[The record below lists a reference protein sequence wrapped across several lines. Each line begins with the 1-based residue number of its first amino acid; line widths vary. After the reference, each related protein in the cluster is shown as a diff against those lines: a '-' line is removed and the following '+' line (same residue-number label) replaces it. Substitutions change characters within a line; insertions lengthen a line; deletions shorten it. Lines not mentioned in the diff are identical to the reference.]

1 MSDRI
6 QIGSSYGGIGMVG
19 RRSYAAGPGG
29 GVRPDPF
36 GSSGRHAPGLVPA
49 PADSNER
56 LLELVARG
64 DEAAFELLYD
74 RVSGLVF
81 GLARAVLRD
90 PHQAEEVAQEVLL
103 EVWRTAPRYD
113 AAKGSAK
120 AWISTMA
127 HRRAVDRVRSS
138 QASRSRDEA
147 VMAASGVRDYDDVVE
162 KVDTRLE
169 VERVRHCLDGLTP
182 RQRDAVTLAYYGGHP
197 YTHVATLLKLPLGT
211 VKTRMRDG
219 LIRLRDCLGVGSD
232 A

>member
-1 MSDRI
+1 
-6 QIGSSYGGIGMVG
+6 MVG
-19 RRSYAAGPGG
+19 RRNSASGARLGVVPATADPPGQ
-29 GVRPDPF
+29 
-36 GSSGRHAPGLVPA
+36 GSPGLA
-49 PADSNER
+49 PTAER
-56 LLELVARG
+56 TSEQLLELIARG
-64 DEAAFELLYD
+64 DEAAFELLYG
-74 RVSGLVF
+74 RVAGLVF

-113 AAKGSAK
+113 QTKGSAR

-138 QASRSRDEA
+138 QASRTRDEA
-147 VMAASGVRDYDDVVE
+147 AAAGQGSREFDEVVE
-162 KVDTRLE
+162 QVETRLE

-182 RQRDAVTLAYYGGHP
+182 RQRDTVTLAYYNGHS
-197 YTHVATLLKLPLGT
+197 YASVATLLKLPLGT

>member
-1 MSDRI
+1 
-6 QIGSSYGGIGMVG
+6 MVG
-19 RRSYAAGPGG
+19 RRQSAPDGRREVTSRPSLVMAA
-29 GVRPDPF
+29 RSMTSED
-36 GSSGRHAPGLVPA
+36 
-49 PADSNER
+49 

-64 DEAAFELLYD
+64 DEAAFETLYD
-74 RVSGLVF
+74 RVSGVVY

-113 AAKGSAK
+113 ASRGTAK

-147 VMAASGVRDYDDVVE
+147 VAAGQGERDYDDVVE
-162 KVDTRLE
+162 TVENRMDA
-169 VERVRHCLDGLTP
+169 ERVRRCMDGLTP
-182 RQRDAVTLAYYGGHP
+182 RQRDTVTLAYYQGHS
-197 YTHVATLLKLPLGT
+197 YAHVSTLLKLPLGT

>member
-1 MSDRI
+1 
-6 QIGSSYGGIGMVG
+6 MVG
-19 RRSYAAGPGG
+19 RRNSASGARIGVVPAAGP
-29 GVRPDPF
+29 PDRVLPN
-36 GSSGRHAPGLVPA
+36 LVPA
-49 PADSNER
+49 AER
-56 LLELVARG
+56 TSEQLLELVARG
-64 DEAAFELLYD
+64 DEQAFEVLYE
-74 RVSGLVF
+74 RVAGVVF

-113 AAKGSAK
+113 VTKGSAR

-138 QASRSRDEA
+138 QASRTRDE
-147 VMAASGVRDYDDVVE
+147 VAASQTERDYDDVVE
-162 KVDTRLE
+162 TVETRLE
-169 VERVRHCLDGLTP
+169 AERVRHCLDGLTP
-182 RQRDAVTLAYYGGHP
+182 RQRDAVTLAYYGGHSYP
-197 YTHVATLLKLPLGT
+197 NVADLLKLPLGT

>member
-1 MSDRI
+1 MAA
-6 QIGSSYGGIGMVG
+6 
-19 RRSYAAGPGG
+19 RRPGA
-29 GVRPDPF
+29 RPDPPDP
-36 GSSGRHAPGLVPA
+36 GRRPALVPA
-49 PADSNER
+49 AQQTSEQ

-64 DEAAFELLYD
+64 DEAAFETLYG
-74 RVSGLVF
+74 RVDGVVF
-81 GLARAVLRD
+81 GLARSVLRD

-113 AAKGSAK
+113 PARGSAR
-120 AWISTMA
+120 AWICTMA

-138 QASRSRDEA
+138 QAARSRDEA
-147 VMAASGVRDYDDVVE
+147 VAARQTERAYDDVSERVE
-162 KVDTRLE
+162 SRLE

-182 RQRDAVTLAYYGGHP
+182 RQRDTVTLAYYGGHS
-197 YTHVATLLKLPLGT
+197 YAHVATLLKLPLGT

>member
-1 MSDRI
+1 
-6 QIGSSYGGIGMVG
+6 MVG
-19 RRSYAAGPGG
+19 RRSYAAGAGD

-36 GSSGRHAPGLVPA
+36 GGPGRHSPGLVPA
-49 PADSNER
+49 PEDSTER
-56 LLELVARG
+56 LLERVARG
-64 DEAAFELLYD
+64 DEGAFEVLYD

-147 VMAASGVRDYDDVVE
+147 VMAASGVREYDDVVE

-169 VERVRHCLDGLTP
+169 AERVRHCLEGLTP
-182 RQRDAVTLAYYGGHP
+182 RQRDAVPLAYYGGHP

>member
-1 MSDRI
+1 
-6 QIGSSYGGIGMVG
+6 MVG
-19 RRSYAAGPGG
+19 RRENASGG
-29 GVRPDPF
+29 RIG
-36 GSSGRHAPGLVPA
+36 AVPA
-49 PADSNER
+49 MAGVPTGDRTSEA
-56 LLELVARG
+56 LLELIARG
-64 DEAAFELLYD
+64 DEAAFETLYD
-74 RVSGLVF
+74 RISSVVF

-113 AAKGSAK
+113 PAKGSAR

-138 QASRSRDEA
+138 QASRVRDEA
-147 VMAASGVRDYDDVVE
+147 VAAGQGERDYDVVVE
-162 KVDTRLE
+162 QVETRLD
-169 VERVRHCLDGLTP
+169 VERVRQCLDGLTP
-182 RQRDAVTLAYYGGHP
+182 RQQDTVRLAYYGGHS
-197 YTHVATLLKLPLGT
+197 YNHVASLLKLPLGT

>member
-1 MSDRI
+1 
-6 QIGSSYGGIGMVG
+6 
-19 RRSYAAGPGG
+19 
-29 GVRPDPF
+29 
-36 GSSGRHAPGLVPA
+36 LVPA
-49 PADSNER
+49 VQDTSER
-56 LLELVARG
+56 LLLLVGRG
-64 DEAAFELLYD
+64 DEDAFEILYQ
-74 RVSGLVF
+74 RVAGTVF

-113 AAKGSAK
+113 ASKGSAR

-138 QASRSRDEA
+138 QASRMRDEA
-147 VMAASGVRDYDDVVE
+147 VAAGSGERDYDDVVE
-162 KVDTRLE
+162 TVETRLE

-182 RQRDAVTLAYYGGHP
+182 RQRDTVTLAYYGGHP

>member
-1 MSDRI
+1 
-6 QIGSSYGGIGMVG
+6 MVG
-19 RRSYAAGPGG
+19 RRSYVSGPRAG
-29 GVRPDPF
+29 VSPDPF
-36 GSSGRHAPGLVPA
+36 AAPGRNGPELVPA
-49 PADSNER
+49 VQDSSER
-56 LLELVARG
+56 LLLLVGRG
-64 DEAAFELLYD
+64 DEDAFEILYQ
-74 RVSGLVF
+74 RVAGTVF

-113 AAKGSAK
+113 PSKGSAR

-138 QASRSRDEA
+138 QASRIRDEA
-147 VMAASGVRDYDDVVE
+147 VAAGSGERDYDDVVE
-162 KVDTRLE
+162 TVETRLE

-182 RQRDAVTLAYYGGHP
+182 RQRDTVTLAYYGGHP

>member
-1 MSDRI
+1 
-6 QIGSSYGGIGMVG
+6 MVG
-19 RRSYAAGPGG
+19 RRNSASGAGIGVASGAAGP
-29 GVRPDPF
+29 PDRVLP
-36 GSSGRHAPGLVPA
+36 SLVPA
-49 PADSNER
+49 AER
-56 LLELVARG
+56 SSEQLLGLIARG
-64 DEAAFELLYD
+64 DEQAFEVLYE
-74 RVSGLVF
+74 RVAGLVF

-113 AAKGSAK
+113 ASKGSAR

-138 QASRSRDEA
+138 QASRTRDEA
-147 VMAASGVRDYDDVVE
+147 VAAGQGERDYDDVVE
-162 KVDTRLE
+162 RVESRMDA
-169 VERVRHCLDGLTP
+169 ERVRHCLDGLTP
-182 RQRDAVTLAYYGGHP
+182 RQRDTVTLAYYNGHS
-197 YTHVATLLKLPLGT
+197 YANVATLLQLPLGT